1 MLPVLTDMLTDA
13 GNRSDVRR
21 FLILTI
27 LCRNVTLVWK
37 LLLFKK
43 EKNMAN
49 MINRNRYDLHFPIL
63 VVEYGDFFISD
74 RSLQSIH

>member
-1 MLPVLTDMLTDA
+1 MLPVLMDMLTDA

-49 MINRNRYDLHFPIL
+49 MINRNR
-63 VVEYGDFFISD
+63 
-74 RSLQSIH
+74 

>member
-37 LLLFKK
+37 FLLFKK

-49 MINRNRYDLHFPIL
+49 MINRNR
-63 VVEYGDFFISD
+63 
-74 RSLQSIH
+74 

>member
-1 MLPVLTDMLTDA
+1 MVILVMDLIPTENRCCRLSMLPVLTDMLTDA

-49 MINRNRYDLHFPIL
+49 MINRNR
-63 VVEYGDFFISD
+63 
-74 RSLQSIH
+74 

>member
-1 MLPVLTDMLTDA
+1 MVILVMDLIPTENRCCRLSMPPVLTDMLTDA

-49 MINRNRYDLHFPIL
+49 MINRNR
-63 VVEYGDFFISD
+63 
-74 RSLQSIH
+74 